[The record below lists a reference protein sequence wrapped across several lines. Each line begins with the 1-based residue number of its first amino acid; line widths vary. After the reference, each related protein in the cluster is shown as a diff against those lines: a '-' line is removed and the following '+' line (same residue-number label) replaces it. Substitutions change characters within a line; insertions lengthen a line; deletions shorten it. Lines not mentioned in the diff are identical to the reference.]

1 MTLQKKQPWDIG
13 WSTEC
18 K

>member
-1 MTLQKKQPWDIG
+1 MTLQKNQPWDIG